1 MYLSLPTLFDY
12 FILII
17 YYIDVFSDISTLT
30 VFTLPLKCPLILV
43 MLPKSLCIYHLFFYT
58 V

>member
-1 MYLSLPTLFDY
+1 MNLSLPTLFDY

-30 VFTLPLKCPLILV
+30 VFTLPLKCPIILV
-43 MLPKSLCIYHLFFYT
+43 MLPKSLYTFHLFFYT